1 MKLLRCTAVLILVA
15 GCSNSSSISDS
26 NSGTVHAQ
34 SGFSNASVNGSYGWQ
49 FSGRIGTAGAVT
61 ASVLGTGTLV
71 ANGGVF
77 NGGFSETMV
86 NISNGAI
93 TVCSG
98 TVSGSY
104 SVGPDGTGTASINP
118 VVPPAQNGPGPC
130 AFTSTAT
137 FHLVI
142 AYQGHTVVFTSND
155 GNNSMDMAL
164 GQQ

>member
-1 MKLLRCTAVLILVA
+1 
-15 GCSNSSSISDS
+15 
-26 NSGTVHAQ
+26 
-34 SGFSNASVNGSYGWQ
+34 
-49 FSGRIGTAGAVT
+49 
-61 ASVLGTGTLV
+61 
-71 ANGGVF
+71 
-77 NGGFSETMV
+77 MV

-104 SVGPDGTGTASINP
+104 SVGPNGAGTSSINP
-118 VVPPAQNGPGPC
+118 IGTPTQNGPGPC

-137 FHLVI
+137 FNLVI